1 MRSII
6 YLTISLVYLFLSAC
20 SKPIEIAKTDN
31 ELPRIFPDYIGVT
44 IPSNIAPLN
53 FKLIEVTDKNQAAIF
68 ETNGVKFEVRAKN
81 GQFQIPESRWKE
93 LLKASAD
100 SGFSVTV
107 CIRKESGWTAY
118 TPFRI
123 KVAKETVD
131 PYLAYRLIEP
141 GYEIWNE
148 MGIYQ
153 RNLENFT
160 QSAILENKS
169 VDGDCMNC
177 HSFGMQDPDKMIM
190 HIRGANA
197 ATMVINDGKVEKLN
211 TKTAETV
218 SALVYPSWHPS
229 GRFIAFSVNN
239 TRQDFHSVDKNR
251 IEVYDVASDVV
262 IYDIVNHEIF
272 TTSALFSS
280 DSFETF
286 PSFSP
291 DGKTLYFS
299 TAKALDMP
307 NEYQEVKYSVCSLG
321 FDPETIEFGTEVD
334 TIFNARLE
342 DKSVSFP
349 RVSPNGKY
357 ILYAKGDYGNFLVW
371 HKEADLY
378 IFNIETG
385 VHYPLT
391 LANSNE
397 SESYHSW
404 SSNSRWIV
412 YGSRRMDGLYTRP
425 YIAYI
430 NDEGKAE
437 KAFVVPQKDVEFYD
451 NQMKSY
457 NVPEFIKDK
466 VKVAGNK
473 IGYVAKKEISTGIK
487 FKKQ

>member
-1 MRSII
+1 
-6 YLTISLVYLFLSAC
+6 
-20 SKPIEIAKTDN
+20 
-31 ELPRIFPDYIGVT
+31 
-44 IPSNIAPLN
+44 
-53 FKLIEVTDKNQAAIF
+53 
-68 ETNGVKFEVRAKN
+68 
-81 GQFQIPESRWKE
+81 
-93 LLKASAD
+93 
-100 SGFSVTV
+100 
-107 CIRKESGWTAY
+107 
-118 TPFRI
+118 
-123 KVAKETVD
+123 
-131 PYLAYRLIEP
+131 
-141 GYEIWNE
+141 
-148 MGIYQ
+148 
-153 RNLENFT
+153 
-160 QSAILENKS
+160 
-169 VDGDCMNC
+169 
-177 HSFGMQDPDKMIM
+177 
-190 HIRGANA
+190 
-197 ATMVINDGKVEKLN
+197 MVINDGKVEKLN